1 MTKVLFLWFCRRCAN
16 MFLSFNAKIWLYPN
30 PIDFRKQIDGVVM
43 LIADHL
49 QMNPTLGQL
58 FLFRNRHAN
67 KIKILWWDRNG
78 FWLCYKRLE
87 KGRLKFPAINDEA
100 MELSRDQFSWLLS
113 GLDFAKQ
120 TLLPEVNASNF
131 F

>member
-1 MTKVLFLWFCRRCAN
+1 

-30 PIDFRKQIDGVVM
+30 PIDFRKQIDGTVM

-49 QMNPTLGQL
+49 QLNPTSGQL
-58 FLFRNRHAN
+58 FLFRNRQAN

-87 KGRLKFPAINDEA
+87 KGRLKFPVIKDEA
-100 MELSRDQFSWLLS
+100 MELTRDQLNWLLS

-120 TLLPEVNASNF
+120 TQLPEVIASNF

>member
-1 MTKVLFLWFCRRCAN
+1 
-16 MFLSFNAKIWLYPN
+16 MFLTFNSAIWLYPQ
-30 PIDFRKQIDGVVM
+30 PIDFRKQLDGLIM
-43 LIADHL
+43 LVASHL
-49 QMNPTLGQL
+49 QLDPSSGQL

-87 KGRLKFPAINDEA
+87 KGKLKFPTINDEVL
-100 MELSRDQFSWLLS
+100 ELTHDQLSWLLS
-113 GLDFAKQ
+113 GLDYTKQ
-120 TLLPEVNASNF
+120 VLLPEVSATNF